1 MNHFLNCF
9 KGLLV
14 TILFLQAGVV
24 LKGQNNSVYVS
35 GDAVIDS
42 VFEASMH
49 EIIWTPDALMRSLP
63 SSVDNSTLLEGY
75 MPPIINQDSSSS
87 CVQCAEIGYVFT
99 YEQNRY
105 RNLSAGSHWYN
116 GTDIQMQNLYPP
128 FFTYN
133 FLNDGNGLKYTNYGD
148 GFKILAENGCPT
160 LVDYYNP
167 VIVPPYYPSTNQL
180 PFRYWMSGSDKY
192 ILATENNIT
201 YNHNVTPYKI
211 TWYGN
216 TYGSLDN
223 LKRWLVTHNTRDGI
237 GGLAIISVYMPVG
250 PCHHTI
256 PTGSPHSGEYIITSW
271 ASDGGHA
278 LTIVGYDDDVWVSSN
293 PVQPTASTPLANC
306 EKGAFKVA
314 NSWGTDWGNQGY
326 VWVPYKLFASGQ
338 LQYNYRAYTCIASSP
353 KEKTVFL
360 CATVAHPNRRKM
372 TIQVGKGLCT
382 TNLDPDS
389 TKTYNIF
396 NYQGGPDNGLMIPM
410 NGDVNNPAPIELALN
425 FGEKFDLADC
435 GKYFFQVVD
444 NYQGTNNY
452 LSEEAYITNYRL
464 KDFRWNEEFS
474 LDCEEGT
481 VPIQKHATTSLTI
494 NYHLLPF
501 ENAIETNF
509 TMGTDRVARRT
520 VTVSGGTFSIGNGVK
535 LDMYG
540 TDDYDCEL
548 LFGSNASLV
557 IGDSAVITA
566 KRGDCR
572 IEINGNV
579 QIGKN
584 VRFEAEDGASLEIVI
599 DNGLDVSFN
608 KTTFVN
614 CDLTLPEKNILLNAC
629 QFLGTPV
636 SIERNATG
644 GNNTTTATVLGCV
657 FRPNGNNIPKALY
670 IKGYA
675 QYSVENCII
684 SNADLTGG
692 FADGIYIH
700 SSGTANTKT
709 INGNEIS
716 NCTGA
721 GIIMY
726 ASAGNITMNHI
737 YDNGYGVRLLNNS
750 NIGQFSGD
758 CSAGLAI
765 KTQYIHDNAGR
776 EVYMTGGC
784 IPQTFRYN
792 SIGDDDDVPFV
803 YFDALIGFVYPSQ
816 RVSIDV
822 AYNHW
827 SPNFDSNTH
836 LVTNSNLWYYVSS
849 PQWVLGDCGPKTSN
863 AENMIASADS
873 LVSIGNHV
881 SAKALYKQ
889 VIADYP
895 TTVSAETALKS
906 LLMIERYADND
917 YEGLKEYYQTHPA
930 ILGDESLSHM
940 AFSLSNKCDEI
951 QENYEEAIAWYE
963 GVLTDPETGFNDS
976 IFAAIDLGDLYLRME
991 TNGAKGVCGKL
1002 KEFIPESKEAHRE
1015 QTELALSLLPKE
1027 VASNTI
1033 EQKHRDLPEQLWTD
1047 IVTEQPDGYVVD
1059 ENGNVHIY
1067 TAEAMAWLISLTNG
1081 LNGQEINNF
1090 DGRTISLEN
1099 DIDLSSARWLPI
1111 AGFPIAENQFKGVLD
1126 GKGHVIEGLLMTNA
1140 PSYYYSM
1147 GLFGEVSGGIL
1158 KNIIMKDGYYENTSG
1173 GDSEGGFLAYAVRH
1187 STVEHCFVDCELH
1200 IEQGMSPFVYLCD
1213 SSTISNCLVHS
1224 PIYHSESWSYNIP
1237 GILVAYS
1244 YPTSYICNCVS
1255 IIDRMDY
1262 SEHCG
1267 LVGLGNYGKIENCY
1281 AYIGE
1286 FIDFGG
1292 AGGGL
1297 APRNGITACN
1307 YESGEIYNC
1316 YFNRVRN
1323 FVGSSYYIPL
1333 DYSPAS
1339 ENAGVI
1345 QNSVSFAEEGR
1356 GRWKLSEVLSF
1367 ELENGTVTT
1376 DDLLEALNFKVE
1388 LLNNPELLDWCDVAI
1403 GFDNQQLP
1411 VFCGVNIA
1419 ETDEH
1424 LSITDSLMLYPN
1436 PTNGIVWVDGVEV
1449 SEIQIY
1455 NVMGQL
1461 LKSYRGIHKI
1471 NVSDLPRGI
1480 YLLHITDCH
1489 GVISKK
1495 KIVVE

>member
-1 MNHFLNCF
+1 
-9 KGLLV
+9 
-14 TILFLQAGVV
+14 
-24 LKGQNNSVYVS
+24 
-35 GDAVIDS
+35 
-42 VFEASMH
+42 
-49 EIIWTPDALMRSLP
+49 
-63 SSVDNSTLLEGY
+63 
-75 MPPIINQDSSSS
+75 
-87 CVQCAEIGYVFT
+87 
-99 YEQNRY
+99 
-105 RNLSAGSHWYN
+105 
-116 GTDIQMQNLYPP
+116 
-128 FFTYN
+128 
-133 FLNDGNGLKYTNYGD
+133 
-148 GFKILAENGCPT
+148 
-160 LVDYYNP
+160 
-167 VIVPPYYPSTNQL
+167 
-180 PFRYWMSGSDKY
+180 
-192 ILATENNIT
+192 
-201 YNHNVTPYKI
+201 
-211 TWYGN
+211 
-216 TYGSLDN
+216 
-223 LKRWLVTHNTRDGI
+223 
-237 GGLAIISVYMPVG
+237 
-250 PCHHTI
+250 
-256 PTGSPHSGEYIITSW
+256 
-271 ASDGGHA
+271 
-278 LTIVGYDDDVWVSSN
+278 
-293 PVQPTASTPLANC
+293 
-306 EKGAFKVA
+306 
-314 NSWGTDWGNQGY
+314 
-326 VWVPYKLFASGQ
+326 
-338 LQYNYRAYTCIASSP
+338 
-353 KEKTVFL
+353 
-360 CATVAHPNRRKM
+360 
-372 TIQVGKGLCT
+372 
-382 TNLDPDS
+382 
-389 TKTYNIF
+389 
-396 NYQGGPDNGLMIPM
+396 M

-425 FGEKFDLADC
+425 FGEKFDFADC

-481 VPIQKHATTSLTI
+481 VPIQKHATTSQTI

-1224 PIYHSESWSYNIP
+1224 PIYQSESWSYNIP

-1461 LKSYRGIHKI
+1461 LKSYRGIHEI